1 MDCQAFDSSL
11 VDALYDE
18 LDAPASRAMQEH
30 GAGCAS
36 CAARIAALKATREQV
51 HLHLEELPLPD
62 GLEARLLAA
71 AEAAMDAPSKA
82 AGGADESN
90 VVRLADRHGATRR
103 TGIVAFLSRPQLAI
117 AATFLLVAGA
127 AAMFLKSSA
136 PAREASVTASA
147 PAAES
152 DNRDR
157 SGGVVGAAAAPALAA
172 QDPSPAASAAPM
184 AFATATPTMS
194 GGPLALR
201 EAPPPPAPMQEAR
214 KSPDGLAANKPSLK
228 GVDDDGERANTK
240 TANTRS
246 PAFTAA
252 KSLYDAGRYGEA
264 LPKFEALSASDPEA
278 ELYVARCLA
287 ATKGCDAAAGR
298 YDNAARRSAGSYNG
312 SVASLEAARC
322 YSQNNQVTAAR
333 PRYQRLTNDAFV
345 GGQANAELQAIE
357 QAKATKA
364 APPATASAP
373 ANDTTTR

>member
-11 VDALYDE
+11 LDALYDE
-18 LDAPASRAMQEH
+18 LDAPTSRAMQDH
-30 GAGCAS
+30 SAGCAS

-51 HLHLEELPLPD
+51 HAHLEELPLPD
-62 GLEARLLAA
+62 GLEARILAA

-82 AGGADESN
+82 ASGADESN

-103 TGIVAFLSRPQLAI
+103 TGVVAFLSRPQLAI

-127 AAMFLKSSA
+127 AAMFLKSAS

-147 PAAES
+147 AES
-152 DNRDR
+152 DKQDR
-157 SGGVVGAAAAPALAA
+157 SGGAGGAAAAPVVAA

-201 EAPPPPAPMQEAR
+201 EQPPPPPAPMQEAR
-214 KSPDGLAANKPSLK
+214 KSPDDLAANKPSLK

-345 GGQANAELQAIE
+345 GGQANAELQAID
-357 QAKATKA
+357 QAKATRA

-373 ANDTTTR
+373 ANNTTTR